1 MAGANQLLSP
11 SYIWDPVFSKTLRF
25 SCSSVSLLH
34 KLLIPAN
41 WAIAAA
47 SFFFHKNTLFLLATA
62 FSRWSTARKKYA
74 LKWVWKTE
82 NFRMASPDARL
93 YVDLAATLTTEFVCP
108 QCAITLLQMFV
119 FFSTFFFPFGVIF
132 ALMSFFTSNAP
143 KLFCGCR
150 QPNTLWCLCT
160 RKRPNLF
167 VCNVHKCC
175 SVRNLY

>member
-1 MAGANQLLSP
+1 MAGANQLLSS
-11 SYIWDPVFSKTLRF
+11 SYIRDPVFSKTLGF
-25 SCSSVSLLH
+25 SCLSVSLLH

-41 WAIAAA
+41 WAIAFFFPS
-47 SFFFHKNTLFLLATA
+47 SFFLLLHKNSLFLLATA
-62 FSRWSTARKKYA
+62 FSGWSTARKKYA
-74 LKWVWKTE
+74 LTE
-82 NFRMASPDARL
+82 NFRMPSPDACL
-93 YVDLAATLTTEFVCP
+93 YVDLAVTDHRTCLSPMCYNL
-108 QCAITLLQMFV
+108 AINV
-119 FFSTFFFPFGVIF
+119 FFLPFFFFFSFGVIF

-167 VCNVHKCC
+167 VCNVHKCY

>member
-1 MAGANQLLSP
+1 MAGANQLLSS
-11 SYIWDPVFSKTLRF
+11 SYIRDPVFSKTLGF

-41 WAIAAA
+41 WAIA
-47 SFFFHKNTLFLLATA
+47 SFFFFFPFTKSHFLLATA
-62 FSRWSTARKKYA
+62 FSRWSMARKKYA

-82 NFRMASPDARL
+82 NLRMASPDARL
-93 YVDLAATLTTEFVCP
+93 YVDLAAALTTEFVRP
-108 QCAITLLQMFV
+108 QCAITLLPMFFFFLP
-119 FFSTFFFPFGVIF
+119 FFSFGVIF
-132 ALMSFFTSNAP
+132 ALISFFTSNAP

-150 QPNTLWCLCT
+150 QPNTLWCLCM